1 MTKPEKNNRKYKNI
15 LKLQIVLKKCEFMLK
30 PQKFPMCFSAQKYP
44 RIFGAVRCFF
54 SLDLFFENARNKSLK
69 YVYWHMY
76 VHWTKSSY
84 LLAGWRQ
91 NGRSLGCGER
101 SPSATGSK
109 LNWDHPHTQACEKRK
124 HYHPKLKQ
132 DMISISIQSITYR
145 RMFLPF
151 RWTPLPSMPSADS
164 KSSSMFWTYGS
175 KDKLVELLK
184 HDLFYKFRCQINQ
197 FTQL

>member
-15 LKLQIVLKKCEFMLK
+15 LKLQILLKKCEFMLK

-69 YVYWHMY
+69 YVYWHTY

-132 DMISISIQSITYR
+132 DYYFNPINNV
-145 RMFLPF
+145 P
-151 RWTPLPSMPSADS
+151 ADVPPVQVDAVTFHAVCS
-164 KSSSMFWTYGS
+164 LEIVLDVLNLW
-175 KDKLVELLK
+175 E
-184 HDLFYKFRCQINQ
+184 
-197 FTQL
+197 